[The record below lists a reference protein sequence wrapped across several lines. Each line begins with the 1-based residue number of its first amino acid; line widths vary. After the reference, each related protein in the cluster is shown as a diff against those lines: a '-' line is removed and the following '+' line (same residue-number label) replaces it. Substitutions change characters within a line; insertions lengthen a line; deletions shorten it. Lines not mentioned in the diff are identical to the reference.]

1 MVWFTLGGDSVD
13 ERFNKTIA
21 ECSIRIS
28 QDNTVINFSSQDLF
42 EEIFISMFGIGL
54 LFEMKVIH

>member
-13 ERFNKTIA
+13 ERFNKSFA

-28 QDNTVINFSSQDLF
+28 QDYTVINFSSQDLF